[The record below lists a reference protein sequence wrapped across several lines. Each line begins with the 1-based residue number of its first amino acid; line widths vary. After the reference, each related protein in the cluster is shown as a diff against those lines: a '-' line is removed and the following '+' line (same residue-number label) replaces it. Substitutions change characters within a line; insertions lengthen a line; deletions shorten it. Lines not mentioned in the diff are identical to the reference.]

1 MNINKDNDNPLIKFI
16 KGEEN
21 FTTLIMGFLIFIG
34 ILIIFIFY
42 TPPTNDGID
51 GPAKSNIYGYGIFVI
66 VILCYIFMAL
76 SYKKKEQNDEKNE
89 QNYDYIQIIKD
100 IFNVIKEIIINT
112 FQPVLLLIILIWY
125 LYININY
132 YTTINKGQVNESYNN
147 YSGLFSFLII
157 IHIISLF
164 TYLNKKDDD
173 KQKTKILQFIYI
185 LFSFNF
191 TILSIMHIIIKFY
204 STDG

>member
-1 MNINKDNDNPLIKFI
+1 MSINKENTLIKFI

-21 FTTLIMGFLIFIG
+21 FTTLIIGFLIFIG

-66 VILCYIFMAL
+66 VMLCYIFMAL
-76 SYKKKEQNDEKNE
+76 SYKKNDQKNDQKNE
-89 QNYDYIQIIKD
+89 QNNVYIQFIND
-100 IFNVIKEIIINT
+100 IYNIIKEIIINT

-191 TILSIMHIIIKFY
+191 TLLSIMHIIIKFY

>member
-66 VILCYIFMAL
+66 IMLCYIFMKS
-76 SYKKKEQNDEKNE
+76 SYNENNENIQEND
-89 QNYDYIQIIKD
+89 DYIKIIKH
-100 IFNVIKEIIINT
+100 IFNVIKEIIKNT
-112 FQPVLLLIILIWY
+112 FHPVLLLILLIWY